1 MIHIEIYNKTK
12 MFSITDKYI
21 IENEYGEKLYKAQ
34 KILMSMFK
42 KIKIY
47 DIEDRELVYI
57 KEKFIKILPTYLIY
71 MGGNQ
76 VATMKKDISILKPR
90 FTVESIIG
98 DYEVKGDILDINFT
112 IEKAGETVA
121 RVKKHFPAIRD
132 SYEVDIKE
140 GASQSLILAMVI
152 IIDDVV
158 HNTEKEDDD

>member
-1 MIHIEIYNKTK
+1 MKFIIKQK
-12 MFSITDKYI
+12 LFSITDKYI

-140 GASQSLILAMVI
+140 GASQSLVLAMVI

>member
-1 MIHIEIYNKTK
+1 MKFIIKQK
-12 MFSITDKYI
+12 LFSVTDKYI
-21 IENEYGEKLYKAQ
+21 IENEYGEKLYKVQ

-76 VATMKKDISILKPR
+76 VATMKKDIGILKPR

-140 GASQSLILAMVI
+140 GASQSLVLAMVI

>member
-1 MIHIEIYNKTK
+1 MKFIIKQK
-12 MFSITDKYI
+12 LFSITDKYI

-57 KEKFIKILPTYLIY
+57 KEKFMKILPTYLIY

-140 GASQSLILAMVI
+140 GSSQSLILAMVI

>member
-1 MIHIEIYNKTK
+1 LKFIIKQK
-12 MFSITDKYI
+12 LFSITDKYI

>member
-1 MIHIEIYNKTK
+1 MKFIIKQK
-12 MFSITDKYI
+12 LFSITDKYI

-34 KILMSMFK
+34 KILMSMVK

-71 MGGNQ
+71 MSGNHI
-76 VATMKKDISILKPR
+76 ATMKKDISILKPR

-98 DYEVKGDILDINFT
+98 DYEVKGDILDVNFT
-112 IEKAGETVA
+112 IEKEGETVA
-121 RVKKHFPAIRD
+121 RVKKYFPAIRD

-152 IIDDVV
+152 IIDDVI
-158 HNTEKEDDD
+158 HNTEKENDN

>member
-1 MIHIEIYNKTK
+1 MKFIIKQK
-12 MFSITDKYI
+12 LFSITDKYI
-21 IENEYGEKLYKAQ
+21 IENEYGQKLYKAQ

>member
-1 MIHIEIYNKTK
+1 MKFIIKQK
-12 MFSITDKYI
+12 LFSITDKYI

-152 IIDDVV
+152 IIDDVF
-158 HNTEKEDDD
+158 HNTEKEDDY

>member
-1 MIHIEIYNKTK
+1 MKFIIKQK
-12 MFSITDKYI
+12 LFSITDKYI
-21 IENEYGEKLYKAQ
+21 IENEYGEKLYKVQ

-76 VATMKKDISILKPR
+76 VATMKKDIGILKPR

-140 GASQSLILAMVI
+140 GASQSLVLAMVI

>member
-1 MIHIEIYNKTK
+1 
-12 MFSITDKYI
+12 DKYI

>member
-1 MIHIEIYNKTK
+1 MKFIIKQK
-12 MFSITDKYI
+12 LFSITDKYI

-158 HNTEKEDDD
+158 HNTEKEDDY

>member
-1 MIHIEIYNKTK
+1 MKFIIKQK
-12 MFSITDKYI
+12 LFSITDKYI

>member
-1 MIHIEIYNKTK
+1 MKFIIKQK
-12 MFSITDKYI
+12 LFSITDKYI

-76 VATMKKDISILKPR
+76 VAIMKKDIGILRPR

>member
-1 MIHIEIYNKTK
+1 LKFIIKQK
-12 MFSITDKYI
+12 LFSITDKYI

-158 HNTEKEDDD
+158 HNTEKEDDY

>member
-1 MIHIEIYNKTK
+1 MKFIIKQK
-12 MFSITDKYI
+12 LFSITDKYI

-158 HNTEKEDDD
+158 HNTEKENDD

>member
-1 MIHIEIYNKTK
+1 MQFIIKQK
-12 MFSITDKYI
+12 LFSITDKYI

>member
-1 MIHIEIYNKTK
+1 MKFIIKQK
-12 MFSITDKYI
+12 LFSITDKYI

-76 VATMKKDISILKPR
+76 VATMKKRHKYI
-90 FTVESIIG
+90 
-98 DYEVKGDILDINFT
+98 
-112 IEKAGETVA
+112 KA
-121 RVKKHFPAIRD
+121 
-132 SYEVDIKE
+132 
-140 GASQSLILAMVI
+140 
-152 IIDDVV
+152 
-158 HNTEKEDDD
+158 

>member
-1 MIHIEIYNKTK
+1 MKFIIKQK
-12 MFSITDKYI
+12 LFSITDKYI

-42 KIKIY
+42 KMKIY

-57 KEKFIKILPTYLIY
+57 KEKFMKILPTYLIY

>member
-1 MIHIEIYNKTK
+1 MKFIIKQK
-12 MFSITDKYI
+12 LFSITDKYI

-76 VATMKKDISILKPR
+76 VATMKKDIGILKPR

>member
-1 MIHIEIYNKTK
+1 MKFIIKQK
-12 MFSITDKYI
+12 LFSITDKYI
-21 IENEYGEKLYKAQ
+21 IENEHGEKLYKAQ

-76 VATMKKDISILKPR
+76 VANMKKDISILKPR

>member
-1 MIHIEIYNKTK
+1 MKFIIKQK
-12 MFSITDKYI
+12 LFSITDKYI

-152 IIDDVV
+152 VIDDVV

>member
-1 MIHIEIYNKTK
+1 LKFIIKQK
-12 MFSITDKYI
+12 LFSITDKYI

-57 KEKFIKILPTYLIY
+57 KEKFMKILPTYLIY

>member
-1 MIHIEIYNKTK
+1 MKFIIKQK
-12 MFSITDKYI
+12 LFSITDKYI

-98 DYEVKGDILDINFT
+98 DYEIKGDILDINFT

>member
-1 MIHIEIYNKTK
+1 MKFIIKQK
-12 MFSITDKYI
+12 LFSITDKYI

-34 KILMSMFK
+34 KILMAMFK

-47 DIEDRELVYI
+47 DIDDRELVYI

-71 MGGNQ
+71 MGGNH
-76 VATMKKDISILKPR
+76 VATMKKDIGILKPR

-112 IEKAGETVA
+112 IEKAEETVA

>member
-1 MIHIEIYNKTK
+1 MKFIIKQK
-12 MFSITDKYI
+12 LFSITDKYI

-57 KEKFIKILPTYLIY
+57 KEKFMKILPTYLIY